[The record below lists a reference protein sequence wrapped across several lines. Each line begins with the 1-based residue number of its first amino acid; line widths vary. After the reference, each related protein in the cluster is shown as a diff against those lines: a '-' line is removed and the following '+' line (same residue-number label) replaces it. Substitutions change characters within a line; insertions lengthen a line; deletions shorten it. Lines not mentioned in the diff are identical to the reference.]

1 MRTHSPGGFVTS
13 IGERLPSVSASKVRT
28 VADMNS
34 ARAFVD
40 LLGSVIPAQRAAP
53 VAAARHYNIESL
65 GPSNAMQQAA
75 HAREVLPSLLG
86 LLTDERMARCIDEA
100 YREIFQGDRWPR
112 GPERSKW
119 LGFARELR
127 ANDPKITAEQVRAA
141 IANELRLER
150 DGLDVATVENI
161 DLYISGAIGWVTWCY
176 EGVSRNATE
185 EDMHHWRAFAA
196 EKKRE
201 NPDIQPDEL
210 KYAIIDA
217 VRAKV
222 MKMDST
228 SPENVDKFID
238 DAVKWVTLCYQG
250 KERHASPAEM
260 TYWRAFAAEKLRE
273 DPEMSPVALKYA
285 ITDTLR
291 AKMTGTDSA
300 SPANI
305 ERFIED
311 AIGWVS
317 MCYEGKT
324 RHASPAEMAHWRAF
338 ATAKLAENP
347 KMTPEELRHA
357 ITDAI
362 RAQALGMDT
371 LSPANIDGFI
381 MEAIGWVS
389 LCYLGAS
396 RAPSDEEMQSWRAFA
411 AEKRRENPDITPE
424 ELKYAIR
431 DAVRNEL
438 TGMSKPAELN
448 IERFIREAYEFMFH
462 AYRGMPANMK
472 REPTPRELHEW
483 QQFARAR
490 LREEPK
496 LSSEELSSYLLD
508 SLRTA
513 LANQ

>member
-1 MRTHSPGGFVTS
+1 MTS
-13 IGERLPSVSASKVRT
+13 IGERLPVVSAFKART
-28 VADMNS
+28 VADMSS

-40 LLGSVIPAQRAAP
+40 LLGSVIPAQQAAP

-65 GPSNAMQQAA
+65 GPANAMQQAA
-75 HAREVLPSLLG
+75 HAREVLPALLG

-127 ANDPKITAEQVRAA
+127 AKDPKVTAEQVRSA

-161 DLYISGAIGWVTWCY
+161 DLFITGAIGWVTWCY
-176 EGVSRNATE
+176 EGESRGVTE
-185 EDMHHWRAFAA
+185 EDMQQWRAFAA

-210 KYAIIDA
+210 RFAIIDA

-228 SPENVDKFID
+228 APENVDKFID

-305 ERFIED
+305 DRFIED
-311 AIGWVS
+311 AVRWIS
-317 MCYEGKT
+317 MCYESKT
-324 RHASPAEMAHWRAF
+324 RDASPAEMAHWRAF
-338 ATAKLAENP
+338 ATAKLAESP

-371 LSPANIDGFI
+371 LSPTNIDDFI

-389 LCYLGAS
+389 LCYLGQS
-396 RAPSDEEMQSWRAFA
+396 RAPTAEELQSWRAFA
-411 AEKRRENPDITPE
+411 AEKLRENPDVTPE
-424 ELKYAIR
+424 ELKSAIT
-431 DAVRNEL
+431 DAVRKEL

-462 AYRGMPANMK
+462 AYRGLPATMK

-496 LSSEELSSYLLD
+496 LSSEELNSYLLD